1 MLEEE
6 SLDCH
11 ESPHGL
17 LRLLDDLV
25 HFEGCGVELA
35 VSGLDGVDVEVAL
48 VEADEGVGGVAHAG
62 FDVEGDIHCLDEL
75 LKSLL
80 FLL

>member
-6 SLDCH
+6 SLDCQ

-17 LRLLDDLV
+17 LRLLDNLV

-35 VSGLDGVDVEVAL
+35 VGCLDGVDVEAGL
-48 VEADEGVGGVAHAG
+48 VETDEGVGGVAHAG

-75 LKSLL
+75 L
-80 FLL
+80 